1 MFLHPYKTPR
11 TTEDAA
17 DAQERAIDRLTAR
30 EAANLEF
37 ATQRFDDVAEWM
49 KKAKNA
55 LDDGHL
61 GSHLASLELAAQ
73 EIHATVRQIK
83 L

>member
-17 DAQERAIDRLTAR
+17 DEQERAIDRMSKR

-37 ATQRFDDVAEWM
+37 MIQRFDDIAEWM
-49 KKAKNA
+49 KKAKRS
-55 LDDGHL
+55 LDEGHVGSCLGHL
-61 GSHLASLELAAQ
+61 RLAAQ
-73 EIHATVRQIK
+73 EINATDNLIK

>member
-17 DAQERAIDRLTAR
+17 DAEERAIDRMSRR
-30 EAANLEF
+30 EAINLEF
-37 ATQRFDDVAEWM
+37 INQRWDDVVELM
-49 KKAKNA
+49 KKAKGA
-55 LDDGHL
+55 LDEGHT
-61 GSHLASLELAAQ
+61 GSHLSYLQLAAQ
-73 EIHATVRQIK
+73 EINATVSQIK